1 MQIDYDVHKYS
12 VFSTTSIFKALKKI
26 SQNKKGIVFAVSSSG
41 VLEGVLTDGD
51 FRRWIVS
58 GNNIDENT
66 IVKEVINKD
75 FVSKN
80 INSPHEILR
89 SVFDDSLSLLPLID
103 DRNKL
108 KAIAVNQLSD
118 IKIGDLVI
126 NKASPTFIIAEIG
139 NNHNG
144 DIQLAKRLVE
154 KAVDA
159 GADCAKFQMRTMTSL
174 YNNLGDKVNVSEDLG
189 GQYTLD
195 LLSKFQ
201 LEHEQL
207 LSIFDYCKSLGI
219 IPLCTPW
226 EVQSLAILEDYGMPA
241 YKVASAD
248 LTNFDFLKQ
257 LSQTK
262 KTLICSTGMSDEEE
276 IINAVGVLKGCH
288 AEYVLL
294 HCNSTYPA
302 PFKDINLNYL
312 SRLSK
317 IGDSLVGYSGHER
330 GYAVV
335 IGAVALGA
343 KIIEKHFTLDRNME
357 GNDHKVS
364 LLPHEFSKMVKG
376 IRELEQALGE
386 DKRRSV
392 SQGEMMNRE
401 VLAKSLV
408 INRDLDVG
416 ETITNVMIDVKSPGK
431 GLQPNRK
438 EELIGKKA
446 VRKFSAG
453 DYFFQSDL
461 NQEVVANKDFKF
473 SRPFGLPV
481 RYHDFDSMIDR
492 TNIDLV
498 EFHLSYKDLDENPAE
513 YLKEKYDF
521 DLVVHAPEL
530 FANDHVL
537 DLASFDNNYT
547 EKSLSE
553 LQRVIN
559 LTDDL
564 KNFFNNTKAP
574 MIIVNA
580 GGFSAD
586 TFIDKS
592 LRQSLY
598 SRLAKN
604 LARLSTSGV
613 EIILQTMPP
622 FPWHFGGQRFHNLMM
637 MPEDIELFCSKY
649 GYRICL
655 DTSHSQLTANY
666 FDISFNDFLTS
677 VGKYTAHIHLVDAK
691 GVDEE
696 GLQIGEGQIDFGMV
710 SEQLK
715 KLSPNSGFIPEIW
728 QGHKNG
734 GEGFLKALEKLEA
747 WF

>member
-1 MQIDYDVHKYS
+1 MQIDYDVFKYT
-12 VFSTTSIFKALKKI
+12 VFSDTSIFEALKKI
-26 SQNKKGIVFAVSSSG
+26 NLNKKGIIFAVSSTG
-41 VLEGVLTDGD
+41 ILEGVLTDGD

-58 GNNIDENT
+58 GKNIDQNA
-66 IVKEVINKD
+66 IVKDVINEN

-80 INSPHEILR
+80 INSSHEILK
-89 SVFDDSLSLLPLID
+89 SVFSESLSLLPLVD
-103 DRNKL
+103 SQNRL
-108 KAIAVNQLSD
+108 KAIAINQMSK
-118 IKIGDLVI
+118 IKINDLEI
-126 NKASPTFIIAEIG
+126 SQESPTFIIAEIG

-159 GADCAKFQMRTMTSL
+159 GANCAKFQMRTMASL
-174 YNNLGDKVNVSEDLG
+174 YSNPEDRANVSEDLG

-207 LSIFDYCKSLGI
+207 ISIFDYCKSLGI

-226 EVQSLAILEDYGMPA
+226 DSHSLTILEDYGMPA

-248 LTNFDFLKQ
+248 LTNTDFLEQ

-276 IINAVGVLKGCH
+276 IINAVEVLKRYN

-330 GYAVV
+330 GYAVAV
-335 IGAVALGA
+335 GAVAMGA
-343 KIIEKHFTLDRNME
+343 KIIEKHFTLDRNLE

-364 LLPHEFSKMVKG
+364 LLPHEFSEMVKG

-386 DKRRSV
+386 GTKRSV

-408 INRDLDVG
+408 VNRNIEIG
-416 ETITNVMIDVKSPGK
+416 ETITADMIDIMSPGK

-438 EELIGKKA
+438 KELVGKKA
-446 VRKFSAG
+446 VRKFSKG
-453 DYFFQSDL
+453 DFFFQSDL
-461 NQEVVANKDFKF
+461 NQEVLANRNFKF

-481 RYHDFDSMIDR
+481 RYHDFETMIDK
-492 TNIDLV
+492 TNVDLV
-498 EFHLSYKDLDENPAE
+498 EFHLSYKDLDENPVE
-513 YLKEKYDF
+513 HLTKTYDF

-537 DLASFDNNYT
+537 DLASFDNDYT
-547 EKSLSE
+547 ERSLSE
-553 LQRVIN
+553 LQRVID
-559 LTDDL
+559 LTNNL
-564 KNFFNNTKAP
+564 KNFFKNAKVP

-586 TFIDKS
+586 AFIDPS
-592 LRQSLY
+592 LRYSLY
-598 SRLAKN
+598 TRLSEN

-613 EIILQTMPP
+613 EVILQTMPP

-637 MPEDIELFCSKY
+637 MPDDIELFCNQH

-655 DTSHSQLTANY
+655 DTSHSQLTANH
-666 FDISFNDFLTS
+666 FNLSFNDFLTT
-677 VGKYTAHIHLVDAK
+677 VGKYIAHIHLVDAR

-710 SEQLK
+710 SEQLRK
-715 KLSPNSGFIPEIW
+715 FSPKAGFIPEIW